1 MSSFPLPPTSQIKIT
16 IALWL
21 DGQFECK
28 HEQPML
34 ELGNFVR
41 RGYSPKGAKQNME
54 EGEGRGR
61 RPHLHEPGGHPKTGQ
76 SECTFVDAEVSDLLI
91 NHEVT
96 DPNMMIVFSSSVR
109 SSRGNFSVGKSSDS
123 GVHDLPGGHVSRG
136 SIAGDSISIIFDLAV
151 PDAAP
156 VVTSERQM
164 VRDQSQS
171 NISPDSTRE
180 GPDTSDKMGPVY
192 QISGTR

>member
-1 MSSFPLPPTSQIKIT
+1 
-16 IALWL
+16 
-21 DGQFECK
+21 
-28 HEQPML
+28 ML

-61 RPHLHEPGGHPKTGQ
+61 RPHLHESRGHPKTGQ
-76 SECTFVDAEVSDLLI
+76 SECALVDAEVSDLLI

-96 DPNMMIVFSSSVR
+96 DPHMMIVFSSSVR

>member
-1 MSSFPLPPTSQIKIT
+1 
-16 IALWL
+16 
-21 DGQFECK
+21 
-28 HEQPML
+28 
-34 ELGNFVR
+34 
-41 RGYSPKGAKQNME
+41 
-54 EGEGRGR
+54 
-61 RPHLHEPGGHPKTGQ
+61 
-76 SECTFVDAEVSDLLI
+76 
-91 NHEVT
+91 
-96 DPNMMIVFSSSVR
+96 MMIVFSSSVR